1 MTEQP
6 GAAVDELIARL
17 KARAADPERRVDFRQ
32 DSFSAGVTSLDLG
45 SLMGMLGGAAADLRR
60 VVANNQAGIV
70 DPDLTAKA
78 NEVAQQM
85 ATPVAAHL
93 PPPADSALLARVEDE
108 IGFALPPLL
117 RRAYLEVADGGFG
130 PHGGLL
136 GLEAAANVLAG
147 LRGGGELPRRRS
159 WPDTLLPL
167 VRVDPGY
174 DCVDCSSPDGPIV
187 AWGPEDLGEFSGEK
201 AWNRS
206 FSPVAPS
213 VEAWLTEWVGGR
225 TQAEQHQD
233 MMRKAMIDGVRQ
245 SRAYFAAMTPEQRAS
260 YGLPE
265 VGWEKQIGGHL
276 GLDDE
281 LD

>member
-1 MTEQP
+1 MTDQP
-6 GAAVDELIARL
+6 GSSVDALIARL
-17 KARAADPERRVDFRQ
+17 KARAADPERRVDVRQ

-45 SLMGMLGGAAADLRR
+45 SLMGMLSGAAADLRR
-60 VVANNQAGIV
+60 VVANNQAGLV

-78 NEVAQQM
+78 NRIAEQM
-85 ATPVAAHL
+85 ATPVTAHL
-93 PPPADSALLARVEDE
+93 PPPADAELLARVEAE
-108 IGFALPPLL
+108 IGFELPSVL

-136 GLEAAANVLAG
+136 GLEAAANLLAG
-147 LRGGGELPRRRS
+147 LRGGEELPRGRA
-159 WPDTLLPL
+159 WPDRLLPL

-174 DCVDCSSPDGPIV
+174 DCVNCSSPDGPIV
-187 AWGPEDLGEFSGEK
+187 SWDPEDLAEFSGEK

-213 VEAWLTEWVGGR
+213 VEAWLTEWVGSR

-265 VGWEKQIGGHL
+265 VGWENEIGGHL

-281 LD
+281 PD